1 MFYSEGKTLSKYIQ
15 SLLNLMNFDMLQ
27 QKIKKNTIQIGR
39 KFDDLNRMFIIGGSR
54 SEKINALYNLTNH
67 QPDTDKINLYVKD
80 PLEAKYQFLTSKRDS
95 EFLIL

>member
-1 MFYSEGKTLSKYIQ
+1 
-15 SLLNLMNFDMLQ
+15 MLQ

-39 KFDDLNRMFIIGGSR
+39 KFDHLNRMFIISGSR
-54 SEKINALYNLTNH
+54 SEKINALYNLPNH
-67 QPDTDKINLYVKD
+67 QPVTDKIYLYVKD